1 MQAQA
6 FGHYKQQKPT
16 MPGGMLVVEGFVL
29 GFCNLV
35 QKMRSLPSVFLLFKL
50 CHPKLDG
57 LQPSAA
63 FGSLRDHADSIMRLS
78 GITAGQFSRQ
88 L

>member
-1 MQAQA
+1 
-6 FGHYKQQKPT
+6 